1 MSDCQY
7 AAEALCNQGYTVRK
21 NENDEYIIETSID
34 ERESPF

>member
-21 NENDEYIIETSID
+21 NEDDEYIIKMPID
-34 ERESPF
+34 ETASSY